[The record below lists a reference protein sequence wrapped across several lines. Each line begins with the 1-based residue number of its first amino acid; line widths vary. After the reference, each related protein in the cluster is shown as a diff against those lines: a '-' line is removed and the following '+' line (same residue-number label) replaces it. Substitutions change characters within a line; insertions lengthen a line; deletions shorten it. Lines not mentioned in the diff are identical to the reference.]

1 MLPGSLISEE
11 KMCESYCVSRTPV
24 REALLRLEEEGYI
37 NIEPRKSTRVSKISF
52 QEMNEIIEI
61 RLLIEPYILRS
72 LEEPLSDSYIE
83 KFQDIRQRSTMIS
96 LNDATSLKYFL
107 KLDFEFHT
115 TLISLS
121 NSKLLNSFCKD
132 ILHRSIRQWYL
143 MYTSLEQRLSTAKDE
158 HQAIIDLLIKGNFAH
173 AAKELENHIR
183 AFYDMMFFCG

>member
-1 MLPGSLISEE
+1 
-11 KMCESYCVSRTPV
+11 MCETYGVSRTPV

-61 RLLIEPYILRS
+61 RLLIEPYIVRS
-72 LEEPLSDSYIE
+72 MKEPLSDSYIE
-83 KFQDIRQRSTMIS
+83 KFRDIKQRSSMIS
-96 LNDATSLKYFL
+96 LSDATSLKYFL

-121 NSKLLNSFCKD
+121 NSKLLNTFCKD

-158 HQAIIDLLIKGNFAH
+158 HQTIIDLLIEGDFAR
-173 AAKELENHIR
+173 AAKELENHIK